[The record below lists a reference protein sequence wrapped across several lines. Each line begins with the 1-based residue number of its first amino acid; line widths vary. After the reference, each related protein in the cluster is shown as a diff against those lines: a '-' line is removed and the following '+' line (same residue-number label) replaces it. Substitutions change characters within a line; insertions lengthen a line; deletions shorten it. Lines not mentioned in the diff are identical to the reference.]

1 MFTLIGAGLTTVNQS
16 EKLMTDV
23 LPKHCVLYQNKVEE
37 FDPEANQVTLAS
49 GEVVKH
55 FVNIQCTCS

>member
-55 FVNIQCTCS
+55 FLI